1 MKKYIVLFL
10 FAFVATMSACKDAP
24 AIQLTITG
32 IVSSNKVWRVQSVK
46 YGDESAPIAPS
57 QSFRLRFD
65 GNTFSVVNPDGFV
78 FLGLDSPVSGNW
90 SESTVERGINFST
103 GLGRVWFAK
112 ETSRFLSP
120 NALNLEYIATES
132 GKTPT
137 KYQFVLIPE

>member
-32 IVSSNKVWRVQSVK
+32 IVSSNKVWRVQSAK
-46 YGDESAPIAPS
+46 YGDESSPLLPT
-57 QSFRLRFD
+57 QNFRLRFD
-65 GNTFSVVNPDGFV
+65 GSSFSVVNPDGFV
-78 FLGLDSPVSGNW
+78 FLGLDSPANGTW
-90 SESTVERGINFST
+90 SETTVERGINFSG

-120 NALNLEYIATES
+120 NVLNLEYIATES